1 VRPRPFFAGA
11 LSVAIVLSSAACSS
25 SSGTQLRRVRDP
37 IARVSFG
44 LPPGWIV
51 PRNCCALEDPNPPRL
66 LVTSFSLPGWNSAE
80 DCFNAVQIVPRSPK
94 TAVLVFFLEDEGQF
108 GSPFPRRPWHFSLA
122 HRKPQLS
129 ECVNAPTYRF
139 RFRDAG
145 RNFQAFVVVRSKA
158 TPRTRKQA
166 MEVLDNFH
174 VDRRE

>member
-1 VRPRPFFAGA
+1 MH
-11 LSVAIVLSSAACSS
+11 
-25 SSGTQLRRVRDP
+25 LRRVRDP
-37 IARVSFG
+37 IARVTFG

-51 PRNCCALEDPNPPRL
+51 PRNCCALEDPNPSRL
-66 LVTSFSLPGWNSAE
+66 LVTSFRLAGWDSAE

-108 GSPFPRRPWHFSLA
+108 GSPFPRRPRHFSLA
-122 HRKPQLS
+122 HTKPQLG

-158 TPRTRKQA
+158 TAKTRKQA
-166 MEVLDNFH
+166 MEVLDTFH
-174 VDRRE
+174 VERRQ